1 MKRTAAVF
9 LIISLCACILLT
21 SCANQFDV
29 REAEFTKSPVRLSE
43 AENGLGAV
51 FGLNKDLELTQWN
64 GITFAFESS
73 ISFQDREDCIRAT
86 GKILDRIGADR
97 TVQVSIYSKGSYDTT
112 FISEGAV
119 FTHLQD
125 WTSPEY
131 VSALLYGLFG
141 EYCNYGM
148 ISGYANY
155 LSHKL
160 YKAPLDTCGEGWTY
174 GGSQNALDLNLL
186 CFRPEFVEESDIEDI
201 KLLSNTFVFEFIDA
215 HGESEFRVLLEKSG
229 NTIHVEDFN
238 HALSTFYA
246 GRNIDHIPSGIL
258 YRLGGRSYDYIAK
271 CDWASMYIEKDWTDQ
286 NKDICPYT
294 YDNFLHQNYDD
305 VRQFFTINAEQ
316 MVKYQQLFNLD
327 SYDHDLHVY
336 FTNHTGVN
344 SSYYD
349 YKFHAIGLQNTGSFM
364 HEYIH
369 ALTFDHILPEAWN
382 GEGLAKYYS
391 YRYDY
396 YGNAMSTAD
405 YNAVADSG
413 ERRYQFV
420 REYRDKLGR
429 DINMDTDYED
439 IMDLTVYAFR
449 QDDPNDGGGYAP
461 GASFIGYLISRFGE
475 EKVIDILLKTHDFG
489 EYTYEALV
497 ADWNTYINETYGE
510 YTRSK

>member
-1 MKRTAAVF
+1 MKKAAAIF
-9 LIISLCACILLT
+9 TIMLCTCIFLT
-21 SCANQFDV
+21 SCGNQFDIRDV
-29 REAEFTKSPVRLSE
+29 EFTKTPVKLSE
-43 AENGLGAV
+43 AENGIGAV
-51 FGLNKDLELTQWN
+51 FGLNKKLELTQWN
-64 GITFAFESS
+64 GITYAFEPS
-73 ISFQDREDCIRAT
+73 IPFQDREACIRETAA
-86 GKILDRIGADR
+86 ILERIGAGR
-97 TVQVSIYSKGSYDTT
+97 TLQVNIYSKESYDST
-112 FISEGAV
+112 FIREGSV

-125 WTSPEY
+125 WNSPEY
-131 VSALLYGLFG
+131 MASLLYGLFG

-148 ISGYANY
+148 VSGYANY
-155 LSHKL
+155 LCREL
-160 YKAPLDTCGEGWTY
+160 YKAPLDICGPDWTY
-174 GGSQNALDLNLL
+174 SGSRNALDLNLL

-201 KLLSNTFVFEFIDA
+201 KLLSNTFVSDFIGA
-215 HGESEFRVLLEKSG
+215 QGESEFQMLLEKSG
-229 NTIHVEDFN
+229 NTNRVEDFN
-238 HALSTFYA
+238 HVLSAFYA
-246 GRNIDHIPSGIL
+246 ERNIDHIPSAIL
-258 YRLGGRSYDYIAK
+258 YRLGGQSYDYIAK
-271 CDWASMYIEKDWTDQ
+271 CDWASMYIEKDWTDK

-327 SYDHDLHVY
+327 SYNHDLHVY
-336 FTNHTGVN
+336 FTNHYGVN

-369 ALTFDHILPEAWN
+369 SLTFNHILPEAWN

-396 YGNAMSTAD
+396 YGNAMGTAD

-475 EKVIDILLKTHDFG
+475 EKVIDILLKSHDFG
-489 EYTYEALV
+489 EFTYEEMV
-497 ADWNTYINETYGE
+497 SDWQVFIEETYSE